1 MLLHGGDGLFHGH
14 AVQEAGIYHD
24 ARVVLEDKG
33 LLRDVAAL
41 DHLHN
46 GQAEGRGE
54 VPVPLVVARHAHD
67 NAGAVAHEDVVGDKQ
82 GDVLAVGGVHGLD
95 ALEPDA
101 RLLLVQLAPL
111 EVGLPGG
118 LGLVGGDFI
127 PVLNLALPLFQEG
140 VLRGDDHIGH
150 AEEGVAPGGV
160 DRQLVAVGGGEVHL
174 RALGTADPVPLLD
187 FNPVDEVHVLQVV
200 NETVGVLGDGQH
212 PLGFLLADDLAAAAL
227 ADALH
232 HFLVGQDDFA
242 AGAPV
247 HGHGCLIGQALLE
260 HLEEDPL
267 GPLVVVRVRGV
278 DLPVPVE
285 GVAQH
290 AELLAEV
297 LHVVVGD
304 LGGVDVVFHGVV
316 FRGQAEGVVAD
327 GEEDV
332 IALHPL
338 LPADDVHGGEGP
350 GVAHMEALAGGVGE
364 LDEAEEFFLTSVA
377 VDGGEGFFFQPF
389 GLPFLFY
396 GGEIVL
402 HV

>member
-1 MLLHGGDGLFHGH
+1 MLLHGGDGLFYRH
-14 AVQEAGIYHD
+14 AIEEAGVYHD

-33 LLRDVAAL
+33 LLGDVAAP
-41 DHLHN
+41 DHLHD

-67 NAGAVAHEDVVGDKQ
+67 DAGAVAHEDVVGDEE
-82 GDVLAVGGVHGLD
+82 GDALAVGGVHGLD
-95 ALEPDA
+95 TLEADA
-101 RLLLVQLAPL
+101 SFLLVQFAPL
-111 EVGLPGG
+111 KVGFSRG
-118 LGLVGGDFI
+118 LRLVGGYLV
-127 PVLNLALPLFQEG
+127 PVLNLALPLLQIG
-140 VLRGDDHIGH
+140 VLRGNDHVGH

-174 RALGTADPVPLLD
+174 RALGPADPVALLD
-187 FNPVDEVHVLQVV
+187 FDPVDEIHVLQIVD
-200 NETVGVLGDGQH
+200 EPVGVLGDGQH

-232 HFLVGQDDFA
+232 HFLVGQDDLA

-247 HGHGCLIGQALLE
+247 HGHGGLIGQALLE

-267 GPLVVVRVRGV
+267 SPLVVVRVRGV

-290 AELLAEV
+290 LKLLAEV
-297 LHVVVGD
+297 GDVVMGD

-396 GGEIVL
+396 GGEIVF